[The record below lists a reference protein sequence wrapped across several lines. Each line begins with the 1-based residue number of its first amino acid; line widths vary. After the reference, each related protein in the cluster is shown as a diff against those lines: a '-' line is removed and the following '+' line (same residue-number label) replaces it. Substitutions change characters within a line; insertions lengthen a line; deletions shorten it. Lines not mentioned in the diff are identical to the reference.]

1 MSIFGLG
8 ALTLIYSLGMLHCI
22 AGYNCAMGKKYS
34 EAALNFMLMAV
45 QQYFLI
51 FSIIKM
57 T

>member
-1 MSIFGLG
+1 MSIFGFG
-8 ALTLIYSLGMLHCI
+8 ALLLIYSLGMLHCI
-22 AGYNCAMGKKYS
+22 AGYNCAMDRRYS
-34 EAALNFMLMAV
+34 EAAMNFLLMAI